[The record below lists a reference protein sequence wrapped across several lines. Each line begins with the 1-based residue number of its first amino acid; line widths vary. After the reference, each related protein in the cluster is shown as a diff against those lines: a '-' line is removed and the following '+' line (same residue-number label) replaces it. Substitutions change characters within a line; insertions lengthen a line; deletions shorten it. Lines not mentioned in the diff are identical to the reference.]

1 MNNPPEREIQQI
13 IRKTQR
19 EWYADGI
26 WEMGFGVAILLIALF
41 YWVSDWLKLEQYLG
55 LGLPVVQLLFFVAAF
70 LGVRWFVA
78 GLKERVAFP
87 RTGYVVFR
95 RLQPRLWWRRIALG
109 AGVGIAVGGLQVI
122 FVGEGSKSVAWVGL
136 VFALVMVFL
145 SLRFG
150 VGRFFLV
157 GLATFGL
164 GMGAAVFIPDEWAGM
179 AALFTAFGVLN
190 LISGLVSMFR
200 FVRRYPVALEG
211 QEEES

>member
-1 MNNPPEREIQQI
+1 MNNPPEREIRQI

-26 WEMGFGVAILLIALF
+26 WEMGFGGAILLIALF
-41 YWVSDWLKLEQYLG
+41 YWVSEWLNLAQRLG
-55 LGLPVVQLLFFVAAF
+55 MGLPVVQLFFFVAAF
-70 LGVRWFVA
+70 LGTRWFIA
-78 GLKERVAFP
+78 ALKERVAFP

-95 RLQPRLWWRRIALG
+95 RPQPRLWWRRIALG
-109 AGVGIAVGGLQVI
+109 FGVGMAVGGLQVI
-122 FVGEGSKSVAWVGL
+122 FAGEGSKSVAWVGL

-164 GMGAAVFIPDEWAGM
+164 GMGAAVFIHGEWAGM
-179 AALFTAFGVLN
+179 AAFFTAFGAIN
-190 LISGLVSMFR
+190 LVSGLVTMFR
-200 FVRRYPVALEG
+200 FIRRYPVVPEG
-211 QEEES
+211 QEEE